1 MKFEDIDFMGK
12 NKVCKHARYEIK
24 CILSHS
30 LDMDKLSVL
39 CIDRYLEI
47 LISDQDYNPKSNVF
61 YDRRTGRKL
70 NFTFLASIAH
80 DYISEHTEDFVRM
93 R

>member
-1 MKFEDIDFMGK
+1 MKFEDIDFAGK

-24 CILSHS
+24 LILSHS
-30 LDMDKLSVL
+30 LDLEKLSVL
-39 CIDRYLEI
+39 SIDRYLEI

-61 YDRRTGRKL
+61 YDRCTGRKL

-80 DYISEHTEDFVRM
+80 DYILEHIDDFVRM